1 MMKFA
6 EQLKTLRTAL
16 HLSQDDLAAQLFVSR
31 QAVSKWENGDG
42 TPDLKTLVKL
52 AEVLNVSLDT
62 LVLGTKPANGDHIDS
77 SVFVYNPTT
86 GLYERR
92 RGVMNFWDFLAQYW
106 WTVIA
111 LITIIGIFFF

>member
-1 MMKFA
+1 MKFA
-6 EQLKTLRTAL
+6 EQLKKLRPEM
-16 HLSQDDLAAQLFVSR
+16 HLSQDTLASQLFVSR

-52 AEVLNVSLDT
+52 AEILHVSLDT
-62 LVLGTKPANGDHIDS
+62 LVLGTKPTNDDHIDS

-92 RGVMNFWDFLAQYW
+92 RGQMNFWDFLSQYW
-106 WTVIA
+106 WTIIA
-111 LITIIGIFFF
+111 LVATIGVFFF